1 MQSVTLSPFRLRVRQ
16 QMQCCAP
23 CTRNCSA
30 NIVLPEPGPPTSS
43 VVRLRGK
50 PPPVISSK
58 PMMPVAAL
66 AGALPTAERAD
77 FICFPEEARSLSRRW
92 PLTNASVLGRCAA
105 WDSITAPFAIAPDLR
120 GGAKIAV
127 ARSLY
132 PFTVAFALKA
142 NQARRAA
149 VDGAAATRATAPDV
163 ECARRSRIR
172 S

>member
-1 MQSVTLSPFRLRVRQ
+1 MLRTMHQELQREYRLARARATHQ
-16 QMQCCAP
+16 QRRA
-23 CTRNCSA
+23 TAWRASTGDF
-30 NIVLPEPGPPTSS
+30 IEPT
-43 VVRLRGK
+43 
-50 PPPVISSK
+50 
-58 PMMPVAAL
+58 MPVAAL

-92 PLTNASVLGRCAA
+92 TLTNASVLGRCAA
-105 WDSITAPFAIAPDLR
+105 WDSMTAPFAIAPDLR